1 MNTQPVLSKM
11 KKTLFLM
18 SILGISIS
26 PLFGV
31 YIWELTPQADDKYTL
46 LPPPPLNT
54 PFTSYAD
61 AEDYLKEL
69 RLSNPAAYQ
78 STVTNMGKAWS
89 IDFYQLEQITD
100 ATGLNPEPYT
110 LLLSEDN
117 SSGTTTYVLDR
128 IMEGSTPYH
137 GPPLVKYVEAQQVL
151 GTKSVEIQA
160 FVALGQDTGGG
171 YGDKASRV
179 EFWFKP
185 NAQTIQWQRCFS
197 FSQQFDPVTGMQ
209 YQTDGSIQS
218 GSMKAIWDAGMDT
231 PNFSTQTGKIRVLVY
246 YEQDSN
252 GMTRYESG
260 WDGYEAENG
269 PTFILNTGAQ
279 MIQYTQTSQD
289 FTTFIQSNQ
298 IPRVGSYNYQ
308 GSVFPVYNFTESQM
322 MLLSGGSSVN
332 PAGNYAFG
340 EVDSGIGYVEP
351 NIIPVN

>member
-1 MNTQPVLSKM
+1 MNTQPVLIKM

-31 YIWELTPQADDKYTL
+31 YLWEKTPQSDDKYTL
-46 LPPPPLNT
+46 QPPPPLNT
-54 PFTSYAD
+54 PFSSYAD

-137 GPPLVKYVEAQQVL
+137 GPPLVKHVEAQQVL

-269 PTFILNTGAQ
+269 RTFTLNAGGQ
-279 MIQYTQTSQD
+279 MIQYNQTSQD
-289 FTTFIQSNQ
+289 FTMFINDNN
-298 IPRVGSYNYQ
+298 IARIGSYDHQ
-308 GSVFPVYNFTESQM
+308 GSLFPVYQFTGQQLA
-322 MLLSGGSSVN
+322 LLIGPY
-332 PAGNYAFG
+332 PAGVYAFG
-340 EVDSGIGYVEP
+340 EVDNGGGIIEP
-351 NIIPVN
+351 KIIPVN

>member
-1 MNTQPVLSKM
+1 MNTQPVLIKM
-11 KKTLFLM
+11 KKTIFLM

-26 PLFGV
+26 PLFGG
-31 YIWELTPQADDKYTL
+31 YLWELTPQADDKYTL

-54 PFTSYAD
+54 PFSSYSD
-61 AEDYLKEL
+61 AENYLKA
-69 RLSNPAAYQ
+69 LSDQAGYQ
-78 STVTNMGKAWS
+78 STLTNMGKAWS
-89 IDFYQLEQITD
+89 MESYELEQITD
-100 ATGLNPEPYT
+100 GTGLSPERYT
-110 LLLSEDN
+110 LLLLEDN

-128 IMEGSTPYH
+128 IMEDMSTPYE
-137 GPPLVKYVEAQQVL
+137 GQPLVKHVEAQQVL
-151 GTKSVEIQA
+151 GTKVVEIQA
-160 FVALGQDTGGG
+160 FVALGQETGGG
-171 YGDKASRV
+171 YGEKAANV

-185 NAQTIQWQRCFS
+185 NAQTIQWQECTF
-197 FSQQFDPVTGMQ
+197 FDSGNNPATGMQ
-209 YQTDGSIQS
+209 YQDNGLIQS
-218 GSMKAIWDAGMDT
+218 GSMTALWDAGMDT

-246 YEQDSN
+246 YQQDSN

-269 PTFILNTGAQ
+269 PTFILNTGSQ

-322 MLLSGGSSVN
+322 ILLSGGSSVN

-340 EVDSGIGYVEP
+340 EVDSGIGFLEP